1 MIHTKDHNQLS
12 FIDPWEHLG
21 PKRRKLLDESWA
33 GIFQKEILP
42 TLPVYEFSRHFCGN
56 NGRSTKELSSVL
68 GVILIQ
74 QVLDETDAATVH
86 QFAFNQQWHYALN
99 IWEETDEAAYMCE
112 KTLWNMRTVF
122 IDNDFSSLLLESTTK
137 ALAEA
142 FNVDLTKQRIDSVH
156 IRSNRV

>member
-42 TLPVYEFSRHFCGN
+42 TLPVHKFSRHFCGN

-74 QVLDETDAATVH
+74 QVLDETDAATIH

-99 IWEETDEAAYMCE
+99 IWEESDEAAYIRVLR
-112 KTLWNMRTVF
+112 KNRQTLIIPCFKRKNLYNGIM
-122 IDNDFSSLLLESTTK
+122 IPIN
-137 ALAEA
+137 
-142 FNVDLTKQRIDSVH
+142 I
-156 IRSNRV
+156 I